1 MQHVRCGALLVALS
15 AIATPV
21 FAQTTAAKVNA
32 YGNPQTL
39 KPSPTIAAI
48 DVHDLQVRLYQFAD
62 DSMQGRQIG
71 RIGNMKG
78 TNYIANEVKRMGL
91 VPAGDNGT
99 FFQVLPY
106 HIRKYT
112 SHSRLTVNGN
122 PLAWDTEWLA
132 SPAGAT
138 RAPRPINNVEVV
150 FGGIAGDESAQ
161 ITSEQAAG
169 KLVVLLAAPAQ
180 VASGSATAATFNGRG
195 VAGGVGGASVG
206 GGGARGGGA
215 GGGARGAG
223 GGRGGFTPPSTRLA
237 SAVAIATVDLD
248 DLTPAQRLAI
258 NEPTVATAGG
268 GAGRGAGGGRGG
280 RGGAGAAPVDSLAL
294 LKTQLAAL
302 QPPAANLRLTRD
314 AAAKLFAVQSVEAVP
329 LGTKGGT
336 VSASLDFVELPTEW
350 ARNVVAMIPG
360 SDPKLKYQYVAVGAH
375 NDHVGMTQTPAD
387 KDSIRA
393 YNIGKNRYLLANG
406 MDQLKAAGAM
416 NSAGWKVNMDSIRKV
431 HPVARMDSVNNGADD
446 DGSGSMGVLEMAEA
460 IQNMKVK
467 PKRTTLF
474 VWHTGEEAG
483 LIGSS
488 FFVTNPTVPLD
499 SVVAQINIDMI
510 GRGRAEDLPGG
521 GPDYVGVV
529 GSFFDSKDLGETVQ
543 AVNKKQATPLS
554 LDYQYDEVDHKMT
567 WSGYNDIYHRSDHF
581 SYAGAG
587 VPIAFF
593 FTGLHGDYHQRSD
606 EAEFIDY
613 PHYAKIANYIKDIV
627 VEVGNGPRP
636 RLNGTQP
643 AKPRVIV
650 P

>member
-1 MQHVRCGALLVALS
+1 MQHVCRGALMVALS
-15 AIATPV
+15 ALATPV
-21 FAQTTAAKVNA
+21 FAQAVAPKVNA

-39 KPSPTIAAI
+39 VPTPTSPAI

-71 RIGNMKG
+71 KIGNMKG
-78 TNYIANEVKRMGL
+78 TNYIASEVTRLGL

-112 SHSRLTVNGN
+112 NHSRLTVNGN
-122 PLAWDTEWLA
+122 PLLWDSEWLA
-132 SPAGAT
+132 SPVGAT

-150 FGGIAGDESAQ
+150 FGGVAGDESSQ

-169 KLVVLLAAPAQ
+169 KFVVLIAAPAQ
-180 VASGSATAATFNGRG
+180 VATQMAKSVSGATLAMGRG
-195 VAGGVGGASVG
+195 VG
-206 GGGARGGGA
+206 GGTAAAASGTG
-215 GGGARGAG
+215 RGAG
-223 GGRGGFTPPSTRLA
+223 NGRGGFATVSTRFA
-237 SAVAIATVDLD
+237 SAAAVATVDLD
-248 DLTPAQRLAI
+248 DLTSLQRVAI
-258 NEPTVATAGG
+258 NEPTVASASGS
-268 GAGRGAGGGRGG
+268 GRGAAGIRGG
-280 RGGAGAAPVDSLAL
+280 RGGADAAPVDSLAL
-294 LKTQLAAL
+294 LKTQLAAQ
-302 QPPAANLRLTRD
+302 QPPTATLRLTREG
-314 AAAKLFAVQSVEAVP
+314 AAKLFGVKSVEGLP
-329 LGTKGGT
+329 LNAKGGT

-350 ARNVVAMIPG
+350 ARNVVAVIPG

-375 NDHVGMTQTPAD
+375 NDHVGLTAMPAD

-393 YNIGKNRYLLANG
+393 YNIGRNRYLLANG

-416 NSAGWKVNMDSIRKV
+416 NGDSWRVNMDSIREI

-446 DGSGSMGVLEMAEA
+446 DGSGSMGVLEIAEA

-467 PKRTTLF
+467 PKRSTLF

-483 LIGSS
+483 LIGSN

-510 GRGRAEDLPGG
+510 GRGRAEDLAGG

-529 GSFFDSKDLGETVQ
+529 GSFFDSKDLGDAVVTV
-543 AVNKKQATPLS
+543 NMKQPKPLK
-554 LDYQYDEVDHKMT
+554 LDYQYDSPMT
-567 WSGYNDIYHRSDHF
+567 WSGYNNIYQRSDHF
-581 SYAGAG
+581 NYAKAG

-613 PHYAKIANYIKDIV
+613 PHYAKIANYIKDLV
-627 VEVGNGPRP
+627 VEVGNGSRP
-636 RLNGTQP
+636 RLNGTHP